1 MNLSKAIDKN
11 RLIAS
16 KIRIPNHR
24 VSKGLESLASEMGIP
39 NQRKRSPEKS
49 REINRKWNDL
59 STIQH
64 DLSGIRPIYAPR
76 DLYDACKSAV
86 DESHSSEN
94 SDSFLVPSGE
104 MPARKR
110 FECFS
115 YCFNFNFEIDLK
127 IIYSKIKYKLLNP
140 ISSIFVSQKKTP
152 ESIPQ
157 GHI

>member
-1 MNLSKAIDKN
+1 
-11 RLIAS
+11 
-16 KIRIPNHR
+16 
-24 VSKGLESLASEMGIP
+24 MGIP

-104 MPARKR
+104 MPARKW

-115 YCFNFNFEIDLK
+115 Y
-127 IIYSKIKYKLLNP
+127 
-140 ISSIFVSQKKTP
+140 
-152 ESIPQ
+152 
-157 GHI
+157 